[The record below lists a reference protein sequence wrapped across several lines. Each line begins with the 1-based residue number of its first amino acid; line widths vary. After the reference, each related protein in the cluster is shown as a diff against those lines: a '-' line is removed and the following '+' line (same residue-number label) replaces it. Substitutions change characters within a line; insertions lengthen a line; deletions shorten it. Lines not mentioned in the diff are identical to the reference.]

1 MKSIIDTN
9 NLKIKVIAVS
19 IKKMRKSDKMK
30 KEILTI
36 WCFLTLLNL
45 NAQEKERGINEVIVQ
60 GKFLNLPLK
69 KVNENITVV
78 TRKEI
83 ENSPAKSV
91 EEILA
96 QFTGLDIR
104 KRGGN
109 GVQADVTLRGSS
121 FEQVLILVNGIR
133 MNDSQTGHNSMSVPF
148 DLASVERIEIV
159 KGPASRRFGQNAYA
173 GVVNIVTKPVS
184 EKAVII
190 SAEGGDYKTFSLG
203 LGANFGNEKFSHF
216 FQANSETSAGYR
228 HNTDYKINNVFY
240 QNQYKLENGNLRFQ
254 AGIQEKKFGAN
265 GFYASPSATEQYEET
280 QASVVSLALDKKF
293 ENFNFNSNIY
303 WRRGQDMY
311 LFNRQKPEIYRNMHI
326 GNNIGGEIN
335 GSYHSSL
342 GTTGLGLELRKEF
355 LASNNLGHRE
365 RFITQVFL
373 EHHFSLLENKLNIS
387 PGISWSNFAN
397 EGNFFYPGIDVG
409 FEFNENH
416 KIYGNL
422 AKVNRIPTFTDLY
435 YVSKTESGNP
445 DLRPENAVSAEIGY
459 RFQQNNFLGKVSG
472 FMRNSEN
479 SIDWVKKAPTDIWK
493 AENIGNIDT
502 KGIEV
507 EFGQSFN
514 SFLKSYSV
522 GYTFL
527 ESKAKEPKD
536 LISRYVMENLKHQFV
551 AKLEN
556 RFLKNFTNQLI
567 YRYNERVSTGSYQIL
582 DEKLNYAFKNIQLY
596 ILINNITNSDYT
608 ETFGVPMP
616 KRWFHVGFSYKI
628 GL

>member
-9 NLKIKVIAVS
+9 NLKIKVIIVS

-78 TRKEI
+78 TQKEI

-173 GVVNIVTKPVS
+173 GVVNIVTKSVS

-190 SAEGGDYKTFSLG
+190 SAEGGDYKAFSLG

-303 WRRGQDMY
+303 WRRGQDRY

-409 FEFNENH
+409 FEFSENH

-479 SIDWVKKAPTDIWK
+479 SIDWVKKSPTDIWK

-527 ESKAKEPKD
+527 ESKGKEPKD